1 MSKKGKTPKSVNLGI
16 VLAGGL
22 VGVIGGVI
30 QAKSPG
36 LWPTTKLNNTPTRP
50 QTIAVTLL
58 ASGSHEN
65 GVSARLPKEMCDGTR
80 SGGEGA
86 ALAAWAAK
94 QLGGFEGS
102 DDCRGCTLYDAT
114 ARRIESCA
122 DVAETAVSMSS
133 TSKAAAGVSAALPTG
148 DMVETSLWVVRPDK
162 WFVFPSGELGRA
174 VAVPRV
180 SPPRGKAHP
189 ITVETISSSPR
200 VFHLHNFITEAE
212 SDSLVAYALANTDP
226 VLGLQRSTTGAE
238 HQVSFNKVR
247 TSENAFDS
255 VSPTARAV
263 KKRAIQL
270 LGMEPYDD
278 EMTDG
283 LQVLRYNTSKAYIPH
298 LDFLEDN
305 GSGHDYDAQ
314 EQGSNRFAT
323 ILFYLSD
330 VDEGGETVFT
340 EGQPVEDGRVDALD
354 GVAPRAGGREDS
366 RAVVRAMKDGTY
378 YDRPGRRYNN
388 GSEVPVGR
396 RPSADPF
403 AIFEPGSWE
412 ETMVGQCRGAL
423 AVRPMKAHAVLFY
436 SQFPDGSLDRSS
448 RHGGCPVLAGTKW
461 AANLWIWNKVRL
473 GYSRAPR
480 KSGAEAFDASRGI
493 GRDRMSKK
501 TTAGGPAPP
510 PGGQPKQPVAI
521 FENMDV
527 PGAQLYYAGTTH
539 MGALAVGQ
547 TLRYNSYAGHEW
559 AVKDASGKVLVKYT
573 VDSRPE
579 QLVTVSK
586 NSGKGKP
593 PSSTPVRA
601 PKWAHPPM

>member
-1 MSKKGKTPKSVNLGI
+1 
-16 VLAGGL
+16 
-22 VGVIGGVI
+22 
-30 QAKSPG
+30 
-36 LWPTTKLNNTPTRP
+36 
-50 QTIAVTLL
+50 
-58 ASGSHEN
+58 
-65 GVSARLPKEMCDGTR
+65 
-80 SGGEGA
+80 
-86 ALAAWAAK
+86 
-94 QLGGFEGS
+94 
-102 DDCRGCTLYDAT
+102 
-114 ARRIESCA
+114 
-122 DVAETAVSMSS
+122 
-133 TSKAAAGVSAALPTG
+133 
-148 DMVETSLWVVRPDK
+148 
-162 WFVFPSGELGRA
+162 
-174 VAVPRV
+174 
-180 SPPRGKAHP
+180 
-189 ITVETISSSPR
+189 
-200 VFHLHNFITEAE
+200 
-212 SDSLVAYALANTDP
+212 
-226 VLGLQRSTTGAE
+226 
-238 HQVSFNKVR
+238 
-247 TSENAFDS
+247 
-255 VSPTARAV
+255 
-263 KKRAIQL
+263 
-270 LGMEPYDD
+270 
-278 EMTDG
+278 MTDG

-461 AANLWIWNKVRL
+461 AANLWIWNKVRAIGTSRLVSSATTFLRCVSLVLVAKVRL

-510 PGGQPKQPVAI
+510 PGGQPKQVIWRRAGR
-521 FENMDV
+521 V
-527 PGAQLYYAGTTH
+527 PRRADERTAPHAQRLTRPSCAYRC
-539 MGALAVGQ
+539 LA
-547 TLRYNSYAGHEW
+547 
-559 AVKDASGKVLVKYT
+559 
-573 VDSRPE
+573 
-579 QLVTVSK
+579 
-586 NSGKGKP
+586 
-593 PSSTPVRA
+593 
-601 PKWAHPPM
+601 